1 LITQVLAVVRRE
13 WHVQRR
19 YPISMLNTIVL
30 TPIYQLALPTLL
42 LGSAFVV
49 SGQSL
54 GLARAAGTADL
65 EAWMTTGVLL
75 ASITVGAVTSVYN
88 TLDADRTTGVME
100 HSWSTPASRHT
111 FVVGP
116 VLTGTLLGG
125 GAAILIGAMAT
136 LLGARFDP
144 VGLLLTIPAMAG
156 VVVGNCGFGYLVAAT
171 LLMLRQASVL
181 VEVTVMTAVLF
192 SGVTFPLTLLPGA
205 TRWPTYILPGTWG
218 LDLTR
223 VATLGTPPLLPLPA
237 EIALLLVTAAIW
249 AGVGYLT
256 FSAAERALSRSGTI
270 SQF

>member
-1 LITQVLAVVRRE
+1 LITQTLAVVRRE
-13 WHVQRR
+13 WQVQRR
-19 YPISMLNTIVL
+19 YPISMLNTVVF

-49 SGQSL
+49 SGHSL
-54 GLARAAGTADL
+54 GLAREAGTPDL
-65 EAWMTTGVLL
+65 AAWMTTGVLL

-88 TLDADRTTGVME
+88 TLHADRTTGVME

-111 FVVGP
+111 YVVGA
-116 VLTGTLLGG
+116 VLTGTLFGG
-125 GAAILIGAMAT
+125 GAAVLIGAMAL

-144 VGLLLTIPAMAG
+144 AGLLLSIPAMAV

-171 LLMLRQASVL
+171 LLLLRQASVL
-181 VEVTVMTAVLF
+181 VEVTVMAAVLF

-205 TRWPTYILPGTWG
+205 TRWPTYVLPGTWG

-223 VATLGTPPLLPLPA
+223 VATLGTPPLLPLA
-237 EIALLLVTAAIW
+237 VEITLLLVTSAVL

-256 FSAAERALSRSGTI
+256 FSAAERALARAGTL

>member
-1 LITQVLAVVRRE
+1 MITETLAVMRRE

-19 YPISMLNTIVL
+19 YPLTMLHTVVL
-30 TPIYQLALPTLL
+30 APIYQLALPTLL
-42 LGSAFVV
+42 LGSAFMV

-65 EAWMTTGVLL
+65 QAWLATGVLF

-88 TLDADRTTGVME
+88 TLKADRTTGVME
-100 HSWSTPASRHT
+100 HSWCTPASRHT
-111 FVVGP
+111 YVVGG

-125 GAAILIGAMAT
+125 GAAALIGAMAT
-136 LLGARFDP
+136 LLGARFDAAG
-144 VGLLLTIPAMAG
+144 VLLSLPAMAV

-181 VEVTVMTAVLF
+181 VEVTVMAAVLF

-205 TRWPTYILPGTWG
+205 TRWPTYVLPGTWG

-223 VATLGTPPLLPLPA
+223 VATLHTPPLLPLTA
-237 EIALLLVTAAIW
+237 EVALLLLTATVWLVIGHRA
-249 AGVGYLT
+249 
-256 FSAAERALSRSGTI
+256 FSAAERALARAGTL

>member
-1 LITQVLAVVRRE
+1 LITETLAVVRRE

-19 YPISMLNTIVL
+19 YPISMLNTVVL

-42 LGSAFVV
+42 LGSAFVI

-54 GLARAAGTADL
+54 GLAREAGTSDL
-65 EAWMTTGVLL
+65 AAWMTTGVLL

-111 FVVGP
+111 YVVGA
-116 VLTGTLLGG
+116 VLTGTLFGT
-125 GAAILIGAMAT
+125 GAAVIIGAMAS
-136 LLGARFDP
+136 LLGARFDALG
-144 VGLLLTIPAMAG
+144 VLLSVPAMAV
-156 VVVGNCGFGYLVAAT
+156 VVVGNCGFGYLVAAA

-181 VEVTVMTAVLF
+181 VEVTVMAAVLF

-205 TRWPTYILPGTWG
+205 TRWPTYVLPGTWG

-223 VATLGTPPLLPLPA
+223 VATLGTPPLLPLTA
-237 EIALLLVTAAIW
+237 EVVLLLLTAAAW
-249 AGVGYLT
+249 ATVGRLA
-256 FSAAERALSRSGTI
+256 FSAAERALARAGTL
-270 SQF
+270 SQY